1 MARSHTVPT
10 LCALL
15 PFFNKDFYSQF
26 KFQGRDN
33 FFISLLFELLILIC
47 FFFDWHIRRS
57 HGIPVLFI
65 SLLFTESLRMSKHEG
80 GHSERTVMSLM
91 CLCLRSDYVLIC
103 NCAEKTF
110 KVLQK
115 ILKE

>member
-15 PFFNKDFYSQF
+15 TFLIKIFIRNLNF
-26 KFQGRDN
+26 KAETIFL
-33 FFISLLFELLILIC
+33 FSLLFELLILIC